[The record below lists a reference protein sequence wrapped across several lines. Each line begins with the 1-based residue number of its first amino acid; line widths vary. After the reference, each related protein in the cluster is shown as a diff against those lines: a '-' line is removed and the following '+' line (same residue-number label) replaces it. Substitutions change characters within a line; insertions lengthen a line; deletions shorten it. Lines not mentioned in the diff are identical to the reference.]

1 MNVFASLNKRRV
13 FMTCGVLGIA
23 LLCGQVMESYGDNPL
38 VRMDNSKVRALPPD
52 PAASNLERPPR
63 MPGRVRTSFVSDI
76 QAVAKPAIAA
86 CIPQLNLKNAPGAL
100 IDMTFLG
107 CRERTVV
114 ITHSG
119 IQVTAKTNAAGKLQQ
134 RIPALD
140 ETARVTVSFEGDAI
154 ASTLT
159 VPDANMYQHVAI
171 VWNGDQNLQMHA
183 FEFGAKR
190 DQFGHVWAGAPKSP
204 QRATRGNGGYL
215 TRLGDGSGT
224 SAEIYSFPAG
234 QTQNRGVI
242 RLVAEAGVTPA
253 NCGKQINALA
263 LQTGPLGGI
272 DATEVA
278 LKMPQCDG
286 IGQVVRLQNLFQDM
300 RLALR

>member
-1 MNVFASLNKRRV
+1 MNVFASLKRRRV
-13 FMTCGVLGIA
+13 FMTCGVVAIA
-23 LLCGQVMESYGDNPL
+23 LLCGQVMQSYGDNPL
-38 VRMDNSKVRALPPD
+38 SRISNSKTRALPTD

-63 MPGRVRTSFVSDI
+63 MPGRVRTSFVTNV
-76 QAVAKPAIAA
+76 QEVAQPAAA
-86 CIPQLNLKNAPGAL
+86 CIPQLKLKNAPGAM

-107 CRERTVV
+107 CKERIVV
-114 ITHSG
+114 VAHNG
-119 IQVTAKTNAAGKLQQ
+119 VQVTAKTNAAGRLQQ
-134 RIPALD
+134 SIPALH
-140 ETARVTVSFEGDAI
+140 ETAVVTVSFEGDAI
-154 ASTLT
+154 ESTLT

-171 VWNGDQNLQMHA
+171 VWSGRQTLQMHA

-190 DQFGHVWAGAPKSP
+190 NQFGHVWAGAPKSP

-234 QTQNRGVI
+234 QTENRGVI
-242 RLVAEAGVTPA
+242 RLLVEASVTPE
-253 NCGKQINALA
+253 NCGKQIDAVA
-263 LQTGPLGGI
+263 FQSGPLGGI

-278 LKMPQCDG
+278 LKMPQCDD

-300 RLALR
+300 RLAMR